1 MTERVIVCMYTGNV
15 HNMSTNCDPTAPPF
29 VKPLGVLA
37 GKQFLLKAGI
47 EAMEMVQI
55 DVIFIQLFIG
65 KNHNYYKLFCWCLY
79 CWLCQLWCSLTP
91 VVLTP
96 LLLMAQ

>member
-1 MTERVIVCMYTGNV
+1 MTETVIVCMYTCNV
-15 HNMSTNCDPTAPPF
+15 HNTIKNCDPTAPPLQVEGF

-37 GKQFLLKAGI
+37 SEQILLKAGF

-55 DVIFIQLFIG
+55 DVIFTQVFIG
-65 KNHNYYKLFCWCLY
+65 KNQNYYKLFCW
-79 CWLCQLWCSLTP
+79 LCELWCSLTP
-91 VVLTP
+91 IVLTP

>member
-15 HNMSTNCDPTAPPF
+15 HNTSTNCDPTAPPF

-37 GKQFLLKAGI
+37 GKQFLLKAGT

-55 DVIFIQLFIG
+55 DVIFTQVFIG
-65 KNHNYYKLFCWCLY
+65 KNPNYYKLF